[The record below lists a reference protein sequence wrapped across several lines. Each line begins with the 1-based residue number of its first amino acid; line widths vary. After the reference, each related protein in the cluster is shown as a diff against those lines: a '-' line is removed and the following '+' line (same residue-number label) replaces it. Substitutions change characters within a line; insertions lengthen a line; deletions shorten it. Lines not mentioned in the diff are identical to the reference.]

1 MVVVDICVVIMSG
14 KIIEPLWSPLQIGIF
29 FAVVTS
35 SAALITAGFY
45 VIFYYVTGNTD
56 YLFETH
62 IHGLGAYIGGF
73 CVTVKQLMPEEVL
86 LRLPLGK
93 IRAKHVPL
101 ICLSIAITL
110 SACGV
115 LNGPYAIHFGFGVLI
130 SWIYLR
136 FYQKHGNGNTG
147 DMAEEFSFAS
157 FFPPPLEIFVAIISN
172 TIFSLLIR
180 IKVCK
185 KPQRK
190 YDVSSPTT
198 ITVTLPGTD
207 PVDAE
212 RRRQL
217 AIKALNERLSKAGE
231 ETSWPGLEDDDDVKD
246 IPEVTV
252 AMETLDSST
261 PAANEDLVAT
271 DINNANTTPNS

>member
-1 MVVVDICVVIMSG
+1 MENPPENVTRSTTIFQPSVILSVIKNSYVVKGASAALLLFYCLSFIDTVFDHLCVVPGYVLPPNFWVWTLLTHNFLQSHILMVVVDICVVIMSG

-62 IHGLGAYIGGF
+62 IHGLGAYID
-73 CVTVKQLMPEEVL
+73 
-86 LRLPLGK
+86 
-93 IRAKHVPL
+93 VPL

-147 DMAEEFSFAS
+147 DMAEEFSFARCVRS
-157 FFPPPLEIFVAIISN
+157 
-172 TIFSLLIR
+172 
-180 IKVCK
+180 
-185 KPQRK
+185 
-190 YDVSSPTT
+190 
-198 ITVTLPGTD
+198 
-207 PVDAE
+207 
-212 RRRQL
+212 
-217 AIKALNERLSKAGE
+217 
-231 ETSWPGLEDDDDVKD
+231 
-246 IPEVTV
+246 
-252 AMETLDSST
+252 
-261 PAANEDLVAT
+261 
-271 DINNANTTPNS
+271 